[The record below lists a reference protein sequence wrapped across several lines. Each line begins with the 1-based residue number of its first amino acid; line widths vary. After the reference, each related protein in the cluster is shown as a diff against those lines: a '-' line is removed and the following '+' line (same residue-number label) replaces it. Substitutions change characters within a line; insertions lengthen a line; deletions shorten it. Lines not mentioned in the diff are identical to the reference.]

1 MAQFIVNPRR
11 APRAP
16 ARCRAVVVTPA
27 TAFDS
32 ETEDIGSHGCQLVAP
47 KHLRKGDA
55 VQLTVTTEK
64 VAEPLRVTGRV
75 AWVSPQ
81 APWRVG
87 VAFDDAS
94 TKDGIRWFEKLV
106 TAHPGLAGFRRV
118 PERMAVETMVYLG
131 PPPRFLRDFSEEE
144 AILLRAI
151 ASGVRVDELQARLHD
166 RWPAAQRALFSL
178 IARQA
183 VTLSRGQAV
192 HPDAW
197 KQILKDIEASLA
209 IESLGRMG
217 EPLLTPPVPRSAPA
231 APPPRVTTFVPRPP
245 AAPAASMETQHA
257 QATSTPQQW
266 SSEPVQNPSRM
277 IELPD
282 DGEPPLELATPP
294 RHDSSTSLGAIDAPG
309 SPPDGASRTNHSGS
323 AGGWGSAA
331 EARSGDAQEAYD
343 GARVEIA
350 AGNFVGALA
359 LLRRAL
365 RLSPGDPE
373 ISEALGRLTF
383 KERGR

>member
-16 ARCRAVVVTPA
+16 ARCRTAVVTPVS
-27 TAFDS
+27 TFES

-47 KHLRKGDA
+47 RHVRKGDL
-55 VQLTVTTEK
+55 VRLTVTNEK
-64 VAEPLRVTGRV
+64 VPEPLRVGGRV

-87 VAFDDAS
+87 VAFDEAGVR
-94 TKDGIRWFEKLV
+94 DGTRWFENLV
-106 TAHPGLAGFRRV
+106 SAIPGMAGFGRV
-118 PERMAVETMVYLG
+118 PERIPVEAMVYLG

-144 AILLRAI
+144 AMLLRAI
-151 ASGVRVDELQARLHD
+151 ASGVRIDELQARLHD

-192 HPDAW
+192 HPDTW
-197 KQILKDIEASLA
+197 KQILTEVESSLA
-209 IESLGRMG
+209 IESLSRMG
-217 EPLLTPPVPRSAPA
+217 EPLTTPPPMPRVAPVPPPPVAAFVPPPAASPA
-231 APPPRVTTFVPRPP
+231 APLEARHRGKTSAPPP
-245 AAPAASMETQHA
+245 
-257 QATSTPQQW
+257 W
-266 SSEPVQNPSRM
+266 SSGAVQNPGRM

-282 DGEPPLELATPP
+282 DGEPPLELATLP
-294 RHDSSTSLGAIDAPG
+294 RHDSSTTLHALDAAWLP
-309 SPPDGASRTNHSGS
+309 AGS
-323 AGGWGSAA
+323 ARSDDASGGGRGTSAR
-331 EARSGDAQEAYD
+331 ARSPDAQAAYD
-343 GARVEIA
+343 GARSEIA
-350 AGNFVGALA
+350 AGNFVGGLA

-373 ISEALGRLTF
+373 ISAELGKLTF